1 MPHHISVG
9 ICECLKCPLVVLRI
23 YDTWRIECDGPL
35 SVLDDGR
42 GSARRERGVHLMRLT
57 AEVRHATRDL
67 AREFVGPRQRPHVR
81 SRLEI
86 PGCEVYRRRDVV
98 GVRDVHVAP
107 RQGVCL
113 RVGTVKR
120 VDMGKCGGS
129 ITEFPMKAEEISIDK
144 TGLSG
149 ALAK

>member
-1 MPHHISVG
+1 VPHHISWPGTRKTNERGIGERFLPRTVG

-81 SRLEI
+81 S
-86 PGCEVYRRRDVV
+86 P
-98 GVRDVHVAP
+98 
-107 RQGVCL
+107 
-113 RVGTVKR
+113 
-120 VDMGKCGGS
+120 
-129 ITEFPMKAEEISIDK
+129 
-144 TGLSG
+144 SG
-149 ALAK
+149 Q